1 MGIELNNQQIYALY
15 EGETW
20 FHKGTKQVFEISGPS
35 GSGKSSIIMYL
46 IERLGLELD
55 EVLFLAYMGK
65 AAYRLALLGL
75 PARTIHSAIYDYK
88 KVIMRDEDG
97 KIIFDE
103 KGRPKKEG
111 KFVLKDRI
119 GKGKT
124 KLIVVDEG
132 SMVNEKIGMDLL
144 SFGIPVVVLGDL
156 NQLPPVFGDPFFLKK
171 PDVILTQIMRQ
182 KEGDPIIY
190 LSQQVLAGRE
200 LEVGVYGKSEVIPRS
215 SIKEFHFTKADMVL
229 TETNRLRWNINNY
242 FREEIRQYKQL
253 DYPHIGEKVICRKNN
268 WKKSID
274 DGVFMT
280 NGMTGYVD
288 DVFKNTFDKKSM
300 VMDFRPDFTNSVFK
314 NIRFNYPYMYAIPTS
329 ALSEE
334 NNSSLDKALNDIY
347 IDRFEYS
354 YAITTHLSQGSQYNK
369 VLFLNERMMRTKEDQ
384 IKLAYTAIT
393 RAIDSISI
401 VV

>member
-20 FHKGTKQVFEISGPS
+20 FHKGNKQTFEISGPS

-46 IERLGLELD
+46 IERLGLSMD
-55 EVLFLAYMGK
+55 QVMFLTYMGK

-75 PARTIHSAIYDYK
+75 PARTIHSAIYDYTKVILRDKEGKIVYDEYGKPK
-88 KVIMRDEDG
+88 KV
-97 KIIFDE
+97 
-103 KGRPKKEG
+103 G

-119 GKGKT
+119 GKGKI
-124 KLIVVDEG
+124 KLIVIDEG
-132 SMVNEKIGMDLL
+132 SMVNEEVGKDLL
-144 SFGIPVVVLGDL
+144 SFGIPVVILGDL
-156 NQLPPVFGDPFFLKK
+156 NQLPPVFGNPFFLKN

-190 LSQQVLAGRE
+190 LSQQVLAGKE
-200 LEVGVYGKSEVIPRS
+200 LEIGVYGKSEVIPRS

-242 FREEIRQYKQL
+242 FREDIRQYKQL

-268 WKKSID
+268 WQRSID
-274 DGVFMT
+274 NGVFLT
-280 NGMTGYVD
+280 NGMTGYVH
-288 DVFKNTFDKKSM
+288 DVFKNTYNKKSM
-300 VMDFRPDFTNSVFK
+300 VMDFRPDFTKSVFK
-314 NIRFNYPYMYAIPTS
+314 NVKFNYPYMYAIPSS
-329 ALSEE
+329 ALSSS
-334 NNSSLDKALNDIY
+334 NNSLDNALNDIY
-347 IDRFEYS
+347 MDRFEYS

-393 RAIDSISI
+393 RAIDSITI